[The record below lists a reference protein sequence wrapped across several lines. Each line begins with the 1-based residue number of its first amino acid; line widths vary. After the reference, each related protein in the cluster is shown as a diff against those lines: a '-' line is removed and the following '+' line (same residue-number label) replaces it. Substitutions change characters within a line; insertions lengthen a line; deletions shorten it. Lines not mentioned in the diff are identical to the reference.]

1 MRRLDELYTD
11 NPFYGIRR
19 MTACLRQ
26 EGELV
31 NHKRVQR
38 LLRLMGLEALYP
50 KPNLSKAAPNHRLYP
65 YRLRGVE
72 IERVDQVWSCD
83 ITYLPMAKGFVYLI
97 AIMDWYSRYILA
109 WEISVTMEVDFCL
122 DALGRALQVSQPE
135 IFNTDQGS
143 QFTSL
148 AFTSRLLEAD
158 ITISM
163 DGKGRC
169 FDNIW
174 IERFWRSLKW
184 EDIYLKEYGSVEELL
199 AGLKAYFDKYNQRR
213 PHQSLNY
220 RTPAAVYFEQL
231 NKNKEKLNSTL
242 IISDYDDFI

>member
-1 MRRLDELYTD
+1 
-11 NPFYGIRR
+11 
-19 MTACLRQ
+19 
-26 EGELV
+26 
-31 NHKRVQR
+31 
-38 LLRLMGLEALYP
+38 
-50 KPNLSKAAPNHRLYP
+50 
-65 YRLRGVE
+65 
-72 IERVDQVWSCD
+72 
-83 ITYLPMAKGFVYLI
+83 MAKGFVYLI

-122 DALGRALQVSQPE
+122 DALGRALQVSRPE

-148 AFTSRLLEAD
+148 AFTGCLLEAD
-158 ITISM
+158 ILISM

-184 EDIYLKEYGSVEELL
+184 EDIYLKEYASVEELL
-199 AGLKAYFDKYNQRR
+199 AGLKAYFDKYNQHRL
-213 PHQSLNY
+213 HQSLNY

-231 NKNKEKLNSTL
+231 NNKKQILNSTL
-242 IISDYDDFI
+242 FINNSEHHI